1 MPAIFLGSRVDH
13 LAILGDVGLHL
24 GQCAA
29 QGLLNGLVDRANEI
43 RDRVNGLKVLIEG
56 QIAASALLAHLEENM
71 GLADAPLRRENKPL
85 ALENVPVPTDFV
97 VSTDDVLGVETSAG
111 VDLHRKHLPPTII
124 RQ

>member
-13 LAILGDVGLHL
+13 LA
-24 GQCAA
+24 
-29 QGLLNGLVDRANEI
+29 
-43 RDRVNGLKVLIEG
+43 
-56 QIAASALLAHLEENM
+56 M
-71 GLADAPLRRENKPL
+71 
-85 ALENVPVPTDFV
+85 ENVPVPTDFV